1 MRRGILGGTFDP
13 PHLAHLLAGEAVFRA
28 LSLDVVTFMPAGVP
42 WQKQDRPISSPE
54 HRWRMT
60 SLSIQGVDYFS
71 ADRRELER
79 SGPSYTIDTLEELPA
94 GEEPVLI
101 LGADS
106 AAGLPTWRR
115 WRDVLERARL
125 AVVPRPGTSRED
137 VESAVGR
144 SVEWVPMPEVPISGT
159 MLRSRVRSGDSIRF
173 LVAEPVWLYITD
185 NSLYVEGT

>member
-13 PHLAHLLAGEAVFRA
+13 PHLAHLLAGEAAFRA
-28 LSLDVVTFMPAGVP
+28 LSLDVVTFMPAGIP
-42 WQKQDRPISSPE
+42 WQKEDQPISSPE

-79 SGPSYTIDTLEELPA
+79 SGPTYTIDTLEELPA

-115 WRDVLERARL
+115 WQDVLERARL

-137 VESAVGR
+137 VESTVGR

-159 MLRSRVRSGDSIRF
+159 MLRARVRSGDSIRF
-173 LVAEPVWLYITD
+173 LVAEPVWLYIAD